1 VEAQATDRAYRIG
14 QQQNVQV
21 HRLIK
26 RATFEKRIND
36 MIDAKRELA
45 ELTVGSGEQWI
56 GHLGVESW
64 RRCSALSGSEA
75 KQAQAQQRHTR
86 GNMNAALGA
95 LG

>member
-1 VEAQATDRAYRIG
+1 MEAHATDRAYRIG

-45 ELTVGSGEQWI
+45 EL
-56 GHLGVESW
+56 
-64 RRCSALSGSEA
+64 
-75 KQAQAQQRHTR
+75 
-86 GNMNAALGA
+86 AALFC
-95 LG
+95 LR

>member
-1 VEAQATDRAYRIG
+1 MEAQATDRAYRIG

-56 GHLGVESW
+56 GISALPNW
-64 RRCSALSGSEA
+64 RRCSACVESGQRAEA
-75 KQAQAQQRHTR
+75 RQSRRRHSSATHEVT
-86 GNMNAALGA
+86 
-95 LG
+95 